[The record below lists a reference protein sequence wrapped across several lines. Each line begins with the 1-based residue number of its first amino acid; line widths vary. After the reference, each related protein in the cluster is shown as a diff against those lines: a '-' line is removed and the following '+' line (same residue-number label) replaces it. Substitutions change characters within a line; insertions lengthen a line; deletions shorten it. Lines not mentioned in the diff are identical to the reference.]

1 MKYRGMGQ
9 EKMLWQCPRFAN
21 LMGAAAL
28 AFGVGGMPGL
38 RAQEVSPSI
47 VTYIEAAPAMAEQ
60 AAEFV
65 DRYAAAGR
73 EAAGNLRF
81 EALQRIDRPNQF
93 AFISV
98 WKDQRAAQTY
108 AASEVTK
115 QFHDKLQP
123 LLSAPVDERPY
134 TGIEG
139 VSAAT
144 GMNASARDNKGA
156 VYVVTHVD
164 IVPPKKDD
172 ALAAL
177 KEVSGPSRSE
187 SGNLRYEILQQNSRP
202 NHFTVVETWRNREA
216 FAVHEVAAHTRKL
229 RDLLLPLQG
238 ALYDERLYSA
248 MD

>member
-1 MKYRGMGQ
+1 
-9 EKMLWQCPRFAN
+9 MLWRCGRFAN
-21 LMGAAAL
+21 LVAAA
-28 AFGVGGMPGL
+28 AFAFAAGGMSGPH
-38 RAQEVSPSI
+38 AQEASAYI
-47 VTYIEAAPAMAEQ
+47 VTYIETAPAMAGQ
-60 AAEFV
+60 AAQLL
-65 DRYAAAGR
+65 DRYAAASR

-93 AFISV
+93 VFVSA
-98 WKDQRAAQTY
+98 WKDQGAAQTY

-115 QFHDKLQP
+115 QFRDRLQP

-134 TGIEG
+134 TGLEG
-139 VSAAT
+139 SST
-144 GMNASARDNKGA
+144 GAIGPTTPARDNKSA

-164 IVPPKKDD
+164 LIPPKKDD
-172 ALAAL
+172 GLAAL
-177 KEVSGPSRSE
+177 KEVSGPSRAE

-216 FAVHEVAAHTRKL
+216 FEAHEVAAHTRKL
-229 RDLLLPLQG
+229 RDLLLPFQG